1 MSGLDDIAAEARR
14 ELGAPQAG
22 QGGATLEG
30 EFIGVGD
37 DPAATERAKFE
48 KEKQEWAG
56 LPFVLGGLLSKILPE
71 LKDVYTME
79 ACLAWGESMVPVARK
94 YGWSMGGYEL
104 EAALFFTT
112 WGLVSPTLDALKK
125 RRAANATPKPEPEP
139 AAPAA
144 SAEPQRDP
152 DAPTG
157 ETHPDGSPKV

>member
-56 LPFVLGGLLSKILPE
+56 VPFVLGGLLSKVLPE

-94 YGWSMGGYEL
+94 YRWSMGGFEL
-104 EAALFFTT
+104 EAALFMAT
-112 WGLVSPTLDALKK
+112 WGLASPTFDAIKK
-125 RRAANATPKPEPEP
+125 RRAANAKPKEEPQ
-139 AAPAA
+139 PAA
-144 SAEPQRDP
+144 SGQPDP
-152 DAPTG
+152 DPKAPDG
-157 ETHPDGSPKV
+157 DTHPDGSPKV